1 MNLRGGRN
9 AEIKSKL
16 KDIRDY
22 VLLRIW
28 FPFIYQV
35 GKWNSFDEN
44 KVILVESNGA
54 NLGVSFHPLVDKL
67 YGNKKLK
74 IKEIYLHK
82 EENKKCKY
90 FQRRISVNF
99 EEN

>member
-74 IKEIYLHK
+74 IKNVNIFLDLQGLFLNLLHQNIYF
-82 EENKKCKY
+82 Y
-90 FQRRISVNF
+90 RMP
-99 EEN
+99 